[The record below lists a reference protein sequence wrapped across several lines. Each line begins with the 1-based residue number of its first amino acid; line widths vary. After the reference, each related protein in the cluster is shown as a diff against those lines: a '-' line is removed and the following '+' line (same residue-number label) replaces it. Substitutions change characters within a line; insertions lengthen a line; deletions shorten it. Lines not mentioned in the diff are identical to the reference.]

1 MIGLLL
7 LFITGVV
14 SLHIGKVFLEQQ
26 HETIENTAHAQ
37 KEHIDRNLGFVHGHI
52 GLLLYYIRF
61 GLANEAPAL
70 AGLSIGHRDI
80 RPPAQLVNIRNL
92 EEQKNTSEL
101 VNPYYQLL
109 GNMDFSFVLIY
120 LFPLIIIAI
129 CFNLFSE
136 EKESGTWQ
144 LVSSQSQKPFRIIRA
159 KILIRLVSVLL
170 VLLLLFL
177 IATVY
182 LSIPLDKVYGAFV
195 LSSILYILFWFVAVW
210 FVINLDKS
218 SNENALILLS
228 SWINLTIVIPAALN
242 NVVENLYPIPEAY
255 ETTIDGRDGY
265 HNKWDQPKEP
275 TILKFKEHYPQF
287 SKYEHPEDQS
297 FGWFWYYAIQ
307 QMGDDEATEARQ
319 AMKDKLYAR
328 NRFTKLIGYVLPSV
342 HTQLSLNSLGKSDM
356 SNYLNYMDALEQFH
370 EDKRL
375 MFYPMIFENVAISS
389 EKWNEHKLEYFEDK
403 RETEWIYLLLP
414 ILIWSGLLLWLSRT
428 KMKEQLK

>member
-1 MIGLLL
+1 
-7 LFITGVV
+7 
-14 SLHIGKVFLEQQ
+14 
-26 HETIENTAHAQ
+26 
-37 KEHIDRNLGFVHGHI
+37 
-52 GLLLYYIRF
+52 
-61 GLANEAPAL
+61 
-70 AGLSIGHRDI
+70 
-80 RPPAQLVNIRNL
+80 NL

-182 LSIPLDKVYGAFV
+182 LSISLDKVYGAFV

-255 ETTIDGRDGY
+255 ETTIDSRDGY

-297 FGWFWYYAIQ
+297 FGWFWYYAMQ

-328 NRFTKLIGYVLPSV
+328 NRFTKLIGYALPSV

-389 EKWNEHKLEYFEDK
+389 EKWDKHKLEYFEDK

-428 KMKEQLK
+428 KMKEQLKEPK